1 MDWNVLVNP
10 VVGGIIGYAT
20 NYLAIKMLFKPH
32 TAQYIGKIKI
42 PFTPGLI
49 PKEKATL
56 ARQMGE
62 ITEEYLLT
70 EHMLVDTLTGPKV
83 KDVFLE
89 MANKIPKQMQESD
102 QSIKD
107 FAQSILGDD
116 INIDRDMVIDQ
127 LRLEITKMLKSEE
140 VMALVIPS
148 ISSAVSEALRAHIGA
163 GLRNNSISPY
173 IKEFGLETLEG
184 EKSKNYIYNTID
196 KLEEKGYDL
205 LRDNAADIGR
215 GIISAIGEGEEADK
229 IKETLHHWIEE
240 NFNPMVSMFIKV
252 DKIYAGIINFAREAL
267 EDPQRNSKFGE
278 LLCTVMKGIKESE
291 PDYKDKAIDIIKTQ
305 INQENIDILVEIV
318 VEEINEKEEATK
330 FQIEQLLYNKWE
342 ESINTGAFAHII
354 KELIGEVAEFIGVV
368 PISKLSAMIPRDTKT
383 QINEKLFSYYKKIIE
398 SNSSSVAKV
407 MDISHLVESKINEFS
422 SEEAE
427 KLILSVVKNQLR
439 GITWIGALLGAA
451 IGILSN
457 FLG

>member
-127 LRLEITKMLKSEE
+127 LRLEITKMLKSE
-140 VMALVIPS
+140 
-148 ISSAVSEALRAHIGA
+148 
-163 GLRNNSISPY
+163 
-173 IKEFGLETLEG
+173 
-184 EKSKNYIYNTID
+184 
-196 KLEEKGYDL
+196 
-205 LRDNAADIGR
+205 
-215 GIISAIGEGEEADK
+215 
-229 IKETLHHWIEE
+229 
-240 NFNPMVSMFIKV
+240 
-252 DKIYAGIINFAREAL
+252 
-267 EDPQRNSKFGE
+267 
-278 LLCTVMKGIKESE
+278 
-291 PDYKDKAIDIIKTQ
+291 
-305 INQENIDILVEIV
+305 
-318 VEEINEKEEATK
+318 
-330 FQIEQLLYNKWE
+330 
-342 ESINTGAFAHII
+342 
-354 KELIGEVAEFIGVV
+354 
-368 PISKLSAMIPRDTKT
+368 
-383 QINEKLFSYYKKIIE
+383 
-398 SNSSSVAKV
+398 
-407 MDISHLVESKINEFS
+407 
-422 SEEAE
+422 
-427 KLILSVVKNQLR
+427 
-439 GITWIGALLGAA
+439 
-451 IGILSN
+451 
-457 FLG
+457 